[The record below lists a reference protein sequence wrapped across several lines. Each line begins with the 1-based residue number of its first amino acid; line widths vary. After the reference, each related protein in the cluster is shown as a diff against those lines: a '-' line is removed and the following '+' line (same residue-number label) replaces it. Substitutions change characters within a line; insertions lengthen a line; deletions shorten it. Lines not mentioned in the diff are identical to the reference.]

1 MGDIPLYDEFGGT
14 NGTSVGTV
22 DGVEG
27 GVRLGVVG
35 SIEVRCGLALSTG
48 DGLLE
53 GNIVNA
59 V

>member
-1 MGDIPLYDEFGGT
+1 MPLCDEFGGAD
-14 NGTSVGTV
+14 GTEAGTV
-22 DGVEG
+22 NGVEG
-27 GVRLGVVG
+27 GVRLGVVDD
-35 SIEVRCGLALSTG
+35 IEGVCGLVLSTG